1 MVKMELPSSKSQASS
16 VKSIGSDLKSKI
28 AAFQSALS
36 GVSGIVS
43 FKGVAASKAKE
54 YAESN
59 MRMIAESAN
68 DLVDGV
74 VKSVSQLPSEYTG
87 QVDSKSHDSEKLQQ
101 SINQLQQQQ
110 STLNS
115 ALDAAN
121 KLSDSNSS
129 KGSMIGNIKGL
140 QSANSAKLKK
150 QQELLQKLLQFD
162 SNSPRYFDDI
172 DSLFSA
178 FEQAADN
185 VKLDYNASVGSYGS
199 FTVSPKAS
207 DVIKKSN
214 EKADDLTSKSS
225 ILSVGKELN
234 DSFTDNTLKAGS
246 ALIGQMGESKMD
258 EFLKTGK
265 CLSYVESKKLLGTSK
280 ITGSLLSIYGNIS
293 TFNNDKKKFHEN
305 GNEASMHIVAGAA
318 ISGVA
323 NLFINGLLSKTEAGP
338 FVKGAVNVG
347 ADVINSGV
355 FNAIY
360 KNNWKGVRTDL
371 NNIGDKWDKEIN
383 DTTKKIKSQEDY
395 PGHYKANKD
404 GDIVYETK

>member
-36 GVSGIVS
+36 GVSGIAS

-129 KGSMIGNIKGL
+129 KGSMIGSIKGL

-199 FTVSPKAS
+199 FAVMPKAADKSVRTRNKKQSKTKFNWQTDTNNITDVAVAGAKYYFNDIGRISAS
-207 DVIKKSN
+207 DVSN
-214 EKADDLTSKSS
+214 FLGPVECFGAVTDSAFAALGVYSDLQDGKNMGQA
-225 ILSVGKELN
+225 IVHNGIGMAIGAGVG
-234 DSFTDNTLKAGS
+234 
-246 ALIGQMGESKMD
+246 ALISGPIG
-258 EFLKTGK
+258 
-265 CLSYVESKKLLGTSK
+265 LSAITAAALGGLAVTIYNKAYDDNYHGFRKNVDKL
-280 ITGSLLSIYGNIS
+280 
-293 TFNNDKKKFHEN
+293 
-305 GNEASMHIVAGAA
+305 GNEVNKIGNSIGEDAK
-318 ISGVA
+318 
-323 NLFINGLLSKTEAGP
+323 NLLFEN
-338 FVKGAVNVG
+338 
-347 ADVINSGV
+347 
-355 FNAIY
+355 
-360 KNNWKGVRTDL
+360 
-371 NNIGDKWDKEIN
+371 
-383 DTTKKIKSQEDY
+383 
-395 PGHYKANKD
+395 
-404 GDIVYETK
+404 

>member
-36 GVSGIVS
+36 GVSGIAS

-185 VKLDYNASVGSYGS
+185 VKLDYNASSGSYGS
-199 FTVSPKAS
+199 FKVSSSSSKS
-207 DVIKKSN
+207 KEKSKKSKAPSGSEVSEAVYDGRTTYT
-214 EKADDLTSKSS
+214 EKKGENKVHKGWRDQRGYDGDLPSRKAEGEIAEGERLGTCAKVAEGIGFGWGMYNDVHNDHKSMGEA
-225 ILSVGKELN
+225 LTHNAASVIATDAGVFAVGMITEAALPAAIVAGVVSFGFNYMYDHNIGGLQTKLDKAGKEL
-234 DSFTDNTLKAGS
+234 DKAGKAIS
-246 ALIGQMGESKMD
+246 KKQMKGESP
-258 EFLKTGK
+258 
-265 CLSYVESKKLLGTSK
+265 YVFE
-280 ITGSLLSIYGNIS
+280 
-293 TFNNDKKKFHEN
+293 
-305 GNEASMHIVAGAA
+305 
-318 ISGVA
+318 
-323 NLFINGLLSKTEAGP
+323 
-338 FVKGAVNVG
+338 
-347 ADVINSGV
+347 
-355 FNAIY
+355 
-360 KNNWKGVRTDL
+360 
-371 NNIGDKWDKEIN
+371 
-383 DTTKKIKSQEDY
+383 
-395 PGHYKANKD
+395 
-404 GDIVYETK
+404 

>member
-1 MVKMELPSSKSQASS
+1 MELSSSKSQASS

-36 GVSGIVS
+36 SVSGIAS

-59 MRMIAESAN
+59 MRTIAESAN

-178 FEQAADN
+178 FEQAVDN
-185 VKLDYNASVGSYGS
+185 VKLDYNASAGSYGS
-199 FTVSPKAS
+199 FAVSPKAS
-207 DVIKKSN
+207 DVIKKAN
-214 EKADDLTSKSS
+214 EKIDDFTSKSP
-225 ILSVGKELN
+225 ILSLGKELN
-234 DSFTDNTLKAGS
+234 DSFSSNTLKAGS
-246 ALIGQMGESKMD
+246 AVIGQMGESKMD
-258 EFLKTGK
+258 EFFKTGK
-265 CLSYVESKKLLGTSK
+265 CLSYVESKTLLGTSK
-280 ITGSLLSIYGNIS
+280 ISDSVLSIYGNIS
-293 TFNNDKKKFHEN
+293 TFNNDQKKFHEN

-318 ISGVA
+318 VSGVGK
-323 NLFINGLLSKTEAGP
+323 LFINGILSKTEAGP
-338 FVKGAVNVG
+338 FVKGAVKVG
-347 ADVINSGV
+347 ADVISSGV
-355 FNAIY
+355 FSAIY

-371 NNIGDKWDKEIN
+371 NKVGDKWDKEIN
-383 DTTKKIKSQEDY
+383 NTTRKLESQKDY
-395 PGHYKANKD
+395 PGCYKANKY
-404 GDIVYETK
+404 GDIVYEIK

>member
-1 MVKMELPSSKSQASS
+1 MELSSSKSQASS

-36 GVSGIVS
+36 SVSGIAS

-59 MRMIAESAN
+59 MRTIAESAN

-185 VKLDYNASVGSYGS
+185 VKLDYNASSGSYGS
-199 FTVSPKAS
+199 FAVTPKAS
-207 DVIKKSN
+207 DAIKK
-214 EKADDLTSKSS
+214 ADKSAKTWNKKQSKT
-225 ILSVGKELN
+225 KFN
-234 DSFTDNTLKAGS
+234 WQTDTN
-246 ALIGQMGESKMD
+246 
-258 EFLKTGK
+258 
-265 CLSYVESKKLLGTSK
+265 
-280 ITGSLLSIYGNIS
+280 NIA
-293 TFNNDKKKFHEN
+293 DM
-305 GNEASMHIVAGAA
+305 AVAGAKDYFNGIERISA
-318 ISGVA
+318 SDVSKFLGPVEHFGAVTDSAFAALGVYSDLQDGKNMGQAIVHNGIGMAIGIGVGALISGPIGLSAIAATALGGLAVTVYNKA
-323 NLFINGLLSKTEAGP
+323 YDDNYHGFRKGIDKVGNEVNKIGNSIGEDAKNLLFEN
-338 FVKGAVNVG
+338 
-347 ADVINSGV
+347 
-355 FNAIY
+355 
-360 KNNWKGVRTDL
+360 
-371 NNIGDKWDKEIN
+371 
-383 DTTKKIKSQEDY
+383 
-395 PGHYKANKD
+395 
-404 GDIVYETK
+404 

>member
-36 GVSGIVS
+36 SVSGIAS

-115 ALDAAN
+115 ALDAVN

-185 VKLDYNASVGSYGS
+185 VKLDYNASSGSYGS
-199 FTVSPKAS
+199 FAVPPTVNELLKKANS
-207 DVIKKSN
+207 GTKRWDKKHKPDFDWQTDAN
-214 EKADDLTSKSS
+214 NAIDMAVAGDKDYFHGIGKNTVAD
-225 ILSVGKELN
+225 
-234 DSFTDNTLKAGS
+234 A
-246 ALIGQMGESKMD
+246 
-258 EFLKTGK
+258 GK
-265 CLSYVESKKLLGTSK
+265 CVGIADRFGNAMDIGFGALGVYTDMQEGK
-280 ITGSLLSIYGNIS
+280 NLGQAIVHTGAGVVIGAGVGL
-293 TFNNDKKKFHEN
+293 
-305 GNEASMHIVAGAA
+305 AVAGAPA
-318 ISGVA
+318 I
-323 NLFINGLLSKTEAGP
+323 
-338 FVKGAVNVG
+338 VG
-347 ADVINSGV
+347 AALVGIAVIGYDYIYDNVKPVHNFIDDIGNNLNRNINSAG
-355 FNAIY
+355 NAI
-360 KNNWKGVRTDL
+360 KHGDL
-371 NNIGDKWDKEIN
+371 
-383 DTTKKIKSQEDY
+383 KKFIFE
-395 PGHYKANKD
+395 
-404 GDIVYETK
+404 